1 VVVLEATGAYIF
13 KLAGLKMR
21 AMSVVIETGRLRLRS
36 HRDDDLGNLI
46 GLAGNWEVARW
57 LITLAHP
64 YSAADGQR
72 NGLHAYGNEAGHPSA
87 FTVASKESDQ
97 LIGGVGIDG
106 VSIWQRRGTAAT
118 RLKVTIAESAEWSG
132 VAVARPALAILS
144 RLQRLADA
152 GRWAC
157 TVRRCAIN

>member
-1 VVVLEATGAYIF
+1 MVVLEATGAYIF

-64 YSAADGQR
+64 YS
-72 NGLHAYGNEAGHPSA
+72 
-87 FTVASKESDQ
+87 
-97 LIGGVGIDG
+97 GGRTEE
-106 VSIWQRRGTAAT
+106 W
-118 RLKVTIAESAEWSG
+118 IA
-132 VAVARPALAILS
+132 R
-144 RLQRLADA
+144 
-152 GRWAC
+152 
-157 TVRRCAIN
+157 VRQ